1 MKKILVYIFLIFFSL
16 SNTSYSE
23 DIRNLQIEGMSVG
36 DDVTEYFSSGTLE
49 SWLKTKEIR
58 EVESSKYSYG
68 TAEAEISPL
77 KLFKTTVSSNQFETY
92 DSVTVIYYENI
103 IEVGQQSIIDQQRI
117 KSITGLIY
125 YKNNFE
131 KCKVNKKEAVR
142 DISKILDDK
151 FELKEYGERSDGGTK
166 IVESV
171 FFLDSGGGIGVSCYD
186 YKKSL
191 ELIGAKDAL
200 MVTISA
206 DLKLINKSEP
216 LLKTNADSKSINA
229 KFIQIKPQQ
238 REIERP
244 KF

>member
-1 MKKILVYIFLIFFSL
+1 YIFLIFFSL

-206 DLKLINKSEP
+206 D
-216 LLKTNADSKSINA
+216 
-229 KFIQIKPQQ
+229 
-238 REIERP
+238 
-244 KF
+244 